1 MFRGDVV
8 MMWPQFPTMVDTVLQ
23 QNMHTLTLT
32 SPFSTSYLWCHPL
45 TYHNNLAC
53 HHSHPE
59 MVNVLSPVFNV
70 IHDYSPTI
78 YVSQSILHHDL
89 LHVFICIILPLCD
102 CLQHNHSADQQY
114 IFTYLPFHVHVCMC
128 CGSCLLLP
136 FNHSSAIIP
145 FASFKCCGYR
155 NKYGS
160 MRRWNTR
167 VLNGLVPISA
177 RLDVD

>member
-8 MMWPQFPTMVDTVLQ
+8 MMWSQFPTMVDTVLQ
-23 QNMHTLTLT
+23 QNMHTVTLT

-78 YVSQSILHHDL
+78 FSFMYPRVS
-89 LHVFICIILPLCD
+89 FIITYYMYSSVLFFHCVIASHIITVLTNNTSS
-102 CLQHNHSADQQY
+102 HTFHSMSMSVCVV
-114 IFTYLPFHVHVCMC
+114 VHVCY
-128 CGSCLLLP
+128 SPSITHLPSYPLPLL
-136 FNHSSAIIP
+136 N
-145 FASFKCCGYR
+145 
-155 NKYGS
+155 
-160 MRRWNTR
+160 
-167 VLNGLVPISA
+167 V
-177 RLDVD
+177 VDIEIGMDQ